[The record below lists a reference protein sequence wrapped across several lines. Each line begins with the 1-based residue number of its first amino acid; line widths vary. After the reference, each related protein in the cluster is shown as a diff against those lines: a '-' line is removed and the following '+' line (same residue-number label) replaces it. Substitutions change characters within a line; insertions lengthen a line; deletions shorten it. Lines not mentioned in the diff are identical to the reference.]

1 MVPFVQVKT
10 SLQHTNAPQLDGS
23 RDGRWIDELS
33 NGLLLNRYPE
43 YIQPRQGEAPR
54 GLRGRILAPDRG
66 NRHNEAEPL
75 LPGKDRNMT
84 RLLIIGPPGSGKG
97 TQAEHLARHFRVPA
111 VSTGDIFRSN
121 VSRQTDLGNQ
131 AAQYLDGGHFVPD
144 HLTNALVKDRL
155 LEGDARR
162 GFLLDGYPRTAPQA
176 TELDRMLA
184 AQGHALDAVIELQAP
199 DAELE
204 QRMHRRALEQ
214 GRTDDTIDVFR
225 RRLDLYHRQTH
236 EVVSVYAGRGI
247 LVTVNGSGHPGGI
260 TALAIAAVEQFLSAP
275 PPPS

>member
-1 MVPFVQVKT
+1 
-10 SLQHTNAPQLDGS
+10 
-23 RDGRWIDELS
+23 
-33 NGLLLNRYPE
+33 
-43 YIQPRQGEAPR
+43 
-54 GLRGRILAPDRG
+54 
-66 NRHNEAEPL
+66 
-75 LPGKDRNMT
+75 MT

-97 TQAEHLARHFRVPA
+97 TQAEHLARHFGIPA

-121 VSRQTDLGNQ
+121 VSRKTDLGNQ
-131 AAQYLDGGHFVPD
+131 AAEYLDGGHFVPD

-155 LEGDARR
+155 LDGDVSH

-176 TELDRMLA
+176 TELDNMLA
-184 AQGHALDAVIELQAP
+184 AQGHGLDAVIELQAP

-204 QRMHRRALEQ
+204 ERMHRRAQEQ

-247 LVTVNGSGHPGGI
+247 LVSVNGSGDPGEI
-260 TALAIAAVEQFLSAP
+260 TALAIAAVEQFLAAP
-275 PPPS
+275 RRPS